1 VRVEGMSAIV
11 ASRIAISA
19 ISGSRAVSRESIA
32 RCGLCLNHASAF
44 YRQDGYLIFRC
55 CAISIMNLR
64 YQRILPLT
72 PIVFALSTPPAH
84 AVNTTPKSPKLAS
97 GACSNI

>member
-1 VRVEGMSAIV
+1 
-11 ASRIAISA
+11 
-19 ISGSRAVSRESIA
+19 
-32 RCGLCLNHASAF
+32 
-44 YRQDGYLIFRC
+44 
-55 CAISIMNLR
+55 MNLR

-72 PIVFALSTPPAH
+72 PIVFALSTLPAH